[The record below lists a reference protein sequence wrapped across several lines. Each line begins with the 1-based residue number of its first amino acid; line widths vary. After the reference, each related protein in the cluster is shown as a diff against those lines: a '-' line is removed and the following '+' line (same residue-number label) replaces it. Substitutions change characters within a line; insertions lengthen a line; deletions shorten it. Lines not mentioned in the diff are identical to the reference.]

1 MTFLQI
7 WMRDMYHEDNVYD
20 VDKEFQNGK
29 SPGMHKE
36 ESQDKDVKI
45 LYSLVKKSMKIENR
59 IAKTI

>member
-29 SPGMHKE
+29 SPDMHKE